1 MARVR
6 RIVVPGQPLHI
17 VQRGN
22 NRQPTFF
29 ADKDY
34 QRYLD
39 DLSEAGRRCRCAI
52 HAHVLMTNHVHL
64 LFTPKDVQE
73 PRSLMCTLAQR
84 PQSNGLPS
92 PIYRRRAC
100 DGRR

>member
-1 MARVR
+1 MARLR

-29 ADKDY
+29 ANKDY

-39 DLSEAGRRCRCAI
+39 DLSEAGRRCRWADEV
-52 HAHVLMTNHVHL
+52 AMADGGVS
-64 LFTPKDVQE
+64 PG
-73 PRSLMCTLAQR
+73 RS
-84 PQSNGLPS
+84 
-92 PIYRRRAC
+92 
-100 DGRR
+100 